1 MRMQTLQVSSAPVS
15 IYSSCEKKNRFDI
28 YKKIVCPTK
37 MNRNTFPLMENRKKL
52 FQIKLAVKNWHSSI
66 CKNQSFIL
74 SDKNLTIFTQIIRSE
89 IDAGK

>member
-1 MRMQTLQVSSAPVS
+1 
-15 IYSSCEKKNRFDI
+15 
-28 YKKIVCPTK
+28 
-37 MNRNTFPLMENRKKL
+37 MENRKKL